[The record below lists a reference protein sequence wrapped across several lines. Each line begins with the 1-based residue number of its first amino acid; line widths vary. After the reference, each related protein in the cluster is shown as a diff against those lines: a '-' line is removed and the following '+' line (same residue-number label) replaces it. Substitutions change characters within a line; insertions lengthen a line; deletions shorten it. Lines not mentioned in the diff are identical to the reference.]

1 MLIAPD
7 ATTLV
12 SGAEPVRTIAA
23 NTEGQPAPVAIDLET
38 TQSPKKAPDPFFSRL
53 HSYAGGSRNLSS
65 LRMPPCEVANP
76 NIATTKM
83 NP

>member
-23 NTEGQPAPVAIDLET
+23 NTEGQPTPVAIDPNT
-38 TQSPKKAPDPFFSRL
+38 TQSTKKAPDPFCIGSQRFCTGRANTRKRL
-53 HSYAGGSRNLSS
+53 FLEPTETN
-65 LRMPPCEVANP
+65 
-76 NIATTKM
+76 
-83 NP
+83 